1 MRRNIED
8 SKDELSNT
16 NVLRNLLFLPIT
28 ASKIFHRI
36 ASLKKINKLR
46 INWFQIFLCSEKD
59 VFHYENVS
67 SINWSSL
74 LITLILSSSN
84 LFLKFTVFV
93 LNEFLLIFLTGV
105 LFFFHL
111 VYLRFQILV
120 LFFSFF
126 LLLNSQ
132 EFFLRFFKINFILM
146 NFTSSLHFLSMI
158 CLLLSLNFF
167 LVLVK

>member
-1 MRRNIED
+1 MRVWVWKTENHTKNYFTIMRRNIED

-16 NVLRNLLFLPIT
+16 NVLRNLLFHPIT

-36 ASLKKINKLR
+36 ASFKKINKLG
-46 INWFQIFLCSEKD
+46 INWFQNFLCSEKD

-111 VYLRFQILV
+111 VYLRIQILV
-120 LFFSFF
+120 LFFHSFYFWTPRNSFF
-126 LLLNSQ
+126 I
-132 EFFLRFFKINFILM
+132 FLKSTLFLWILH
-146 NFTSSLHFLSMI
+146 LHFI
-158 CLLLSLNFF
+158 F
-167 LVLVK
+167 

>member
-1 MRRNIED
+1 M
-8 SKDELSNT
+8 
-16 NVLRNLLFLPIT
+16 
-28 ASKIFHRI
+28 
-36 ASLKKINKLR
+36 R
-46 INWFQIFLCSEKD
+46 INWFQNFLCSEKD

-84 LFLKFTVFV
+84 LFLKFTVLV

-111 VYLRFQILV
+111 VYLKVLILV
-120 LFFSFF
+120 FFFSFF

-132 EFFLRFFKINFILM
+132 EFFLQLLESTLFLWLK
-146 NFTSSLHFLSMI
+146 SPVHFLCMI
-158 CLLLSLNFF
+158 YLLLFLKFF
-167 LVLVK
+167 LVLVKYFFWVTLSSINSILQNLLLCI

>member
-1 MRRNIED
+1 M
-8 SKDELSNT
+8 
-16 NVLRNLLFLPIT
+16 
-28 ASKIFHRI
+28 
-36 ASLKKINKLR
+36 R
-46 INWFQIFLCSEKD
+46 INWFQNFLCSEKD

-84 LFLKFTVFV
+84 LFLKFTVLV

-111 VYLRFQILV
+111 VYLKVLILV
-120 LFFSFF
+120 FFFSFF

-132 EFFLRFFKINFILM
+132 EFFLQLLESTLFLWLK
-146 NFTSSLHFLSMI
+146 SPVHFLCMI
-158 CLLLSLNFF
+158 YLLLFLKFF
-167 LVLVK
+167 LVLVKYFFGVTLSSINSILQNLLLCI